1 MLKVKNIIPNISVV
15 LVLLIIYVS
24 TIPSYIKLVLAIF
37 SILFLI
43 PVAREMMFENRLR
56 KIKVAFYTSL
66 IFSLG
71 FAVAPILNPLSSFD
85 VTNVAG
91 FLIVFFFSSIGIYCY
106 GIPASIIAELVSKRY
121 FKYRALVSGII
132 YIAFGLF
139 TVTFSLFDSLN
150 TSVFILPTICSIIFL
165 LIDEITRR
173 SFRESHSNLSQS

>member
-1 MLKVKNIIPNISVV
+1 MPNISVV

-24 TIPSYIKLVLAIF
+24 TIPTYIKLLLAIF

-43 PVAREMMFENRLR
+43 PVAREMIFENRLR

-71 FAVAPILNPLSSFD
+71 FAVAPILNPLTSFD
-85 VTNVAG
+85 VSNVAG

-132 YIAFGLF
+132 HIAFGIF
-139 TVTFSLFDSLN
+139 TVTFSFSLFDSLH

-173 SFRESHSNLSQS
+173 CLRESFKP